1 MTNSA
6 DGNAPGGSPAES
18 SYVFL
23 VRLWAEED
31 TNGIPA
37 WCGKVQ
43 HVTSGEAHTF
53 RDWPAL
59 VAQLRAMLPG
69 PEAVAPEPEHP
80 RAIRSAEST
89 HPPRT

>member
-1 MTNSA
+1 MTDSA
-6 DGNAPGGSPAES
+6 DGKAPGGAQPES

-31 TNGIPA
+31 TSGAPA

-69 PEAVAPEPEHP
+69 PEAAPDPRVAAGPTDGH
-80 RAIRSAEST
+80 R
-89 HPPRT
+89 PPAA